1 VKSMGSSRLLKNVE
15 IVSILVGLIRLVQVL
30 TESAAKLPE
39 WSVSGYCL
47 PPGAVSQRRG
57 ISESP
62 TVTRL
67 PKVRL

>member
-1 VKSMGSSRLLKNVE
+1 MKSMGSSRLLKNVE
-15 IVSILVGLIRLVQVL
+15 IVSIMVGLIRLVQVL

-47 PPGAVSQRRG
+47 PPAAVSQRQG

-62 TVTRL
+62 TVTQVFEVSL
-67 PKVRL
+67 